1 MNTVEPKLLKELINA
16 DYDSLMGFRVRR
28 ILMICS
34 NYDAFILEEDG
45 QIETQIYKEYIDL
58 NLTTPPTFVWAQ
70 TSAEARQMLQ
80 TTVGID
86 MVICMYNVT
95 DKEVFTLAD
104 EIKRERKNLPFVL
117 LTHFSKEV
125 YRRIAQMDTSSIDY
139 MFSWHGNADLI
150 VAIIKL
156 FEDLKNAENDILKVG
171 VQSILLVEDSVRY
184 YSTYLPEL
192 YRMVLRQSS
201 EFLKETL
208 NEQQKKYMKRSRPKI
223 LLATNL
229 DDAMSMYEKYKSNL
243 LGVISDVGFCEH
255 RGQKP
260 EDEKLDAG
268 ICLVKHIKS
277 DNPMIPVLLQSSQ
290 GSMSAVAEELEV
302 GFLRKYSK
310 TLMIQLYE
318 YIKEEFLFGDFIFR
332 DSDHVEYARA
342 ANLKE
347 LEQRMKEIP
356 DYMLL
361 ANTSRNKLSKW
372 FMARGLFTLGV
383 TFKRVTE
390 RQFANTD
397 ELRKY
402 VSQQIHDYH
411 ALTGR
416 GVIAHF
422 EAETYGRHIW
432 FSRMGEGSLGGK
444 ARGLAFLNNLVY
456 KHHLTDRYE
465 GVHVSIP
472 RTVVIATDYFD
483 QFIIENDLQYVI
495 DSDISDEEILSEFVS
510 SRLPEKLVDELRSFI
525 DTTRSPL
532 AVRSSSK
539 LEDSSYQPFAGV
551 YSTYMIPLVENKDQ
565 MLRMLGKAIKSVYAS
580 VFYSGSR
587 TYIQTTG
594 NLLSEEK
601 MAVVVQS
608 ICGSSHGGYY
618 YPMLSGVARSVNYYP
633 IGNEKPED
641 GIVDV
646 AFGLGKTV
654 VDGGST
660 LRFSP
665 KYPKKI
671 LQLSEPKLALRD
683 TQKMMY
689 VLDQRAGAFK
699 ISRDEGVNLAH
710 IQVAEGLQNYT
721 HPELVA
727 STFSLENNRMVP
739 GITAKGPRVISFDAI
754 LKYNRYPLAQ
764 IIREVL
770 DICKQ
775 ELMCDIEVEFAAD
788 IEQRDN
794 GTRCTLKLLQVRPV
808 GEYNVDNSIS
818 IDKIS
823 EEAHSII
830 IRSTKA
836 LGSGCIEGLKYI
848 LHVPSDTFDSAK
860 TREMAAEIAQLNNML
875 KAEGSPYILIGPGR
889 WGSSDPWLGIPV
901 VWSDIS
907 EARMIVET
915 AIPGYRI
922 EPSQGT
928 HFFQNITSLGVGYL
942 TIDTV
947 IGDGEVDEQQIAGME
962 CVHKGTYVNLY
973 KAPEDLVGY
982 IERSSGRAIV
992 CLSGPAS
999 VDEHDSAEYKN
1010 NSDYLGGAE

>member
-1 MNTVEPKLLKELINA
+1 MNTIEPKLLKELINA
-16 DYDSLMGFRVRR
+16 DYDSLIGFRVRR

-45 QIETQIYKEYIDL
+45 QIETQIYNEYIDL
-58 NLTTPPTFVWAQ
+58 NLSTPPTFVWVQ
-70 TSAEARQMLQ
+70 TSAQAREVLQ

-86 MVICMYNVT
+86 MVICMYNAG
-95 DKEVFTLAD
+95 DNDVFALAAD
-104 EIKRERKNLPFVL
+104 IKRERRSLPFVL

-125 YRRIAQMDTSSIDY
+125 YRRLVNMDTSAIDY

-156 FEDLKNAENDILKVG
+156 FEDLKNADNDILRVG

-192 YRMVLRQSS
+192 YRMVLKQSA

-208 NEQQKKYMKRSRPKI
+208 NEQQRKRMKRSRPKI

-229 DDAMSMYEKYKSNL
+229 DDAMAMYEKYKSNL
-243 LGVISDVGFCEH
+243 LGVISDVGFCQH
-255 RGQKP
+255 RGEKP

-268 ICLVKHIKS
+268 IELVRHIKA
-277 DNPMIPVLLQSSQ
+277 DNSKMPILLQSSQ
-290 GSMSAVAEELEV
+290 DSMYAVAEGLGV

-310 TLMIQLYE
+310 TLMIQLYD
-318 YIKEEFLFGDFIFR
+318 YIKEEFAFGDFIFR
-332 DSDHVEYARA
+332 DADRVEYGRA

-347 LEQRMKEIP
+347 LEILMREVPEDI
-356 DYMLL
+356 LL
-361 ANTSRNKLSKW
+361 ANTSKNMLSKW
-372 FMARGLFTLGV
+372 FMARGLFTLGAR
-383 TFKRVTE
+383 FKKVIE
-390 RQFANTD
+390 SQFASVA
-397 ELRKY
+397 ELREY
-402 VSQQIHDYH
+402 VCQQIHDYH

-422 EAETYGRHIW
+422 DAETYGRHIW

-456 KHHLTDRYE
+456 KHHLADKYPD
-465 GVHVSIP
+465 VKISIP
-472 RTVVIATDYFD
+472 RSVVIATDYFD
-483 QFIIENDLQYVI
+483 QFILENDLQYVI
-495 DSDISDEEILSEFVS
+495 DSDITDEEILSEFVS
-510 SRLPEKLVDELRSFI
+510 SRLPERLVEELRAFVL
-525 DTTRSPL
+525 TTRSPL

-551 YSTYMIPLVENKDQ
+551 YSTYMIPLAENRDQ

-580 VFYSGSR
+580 VFYNGSR

-608 ICGSSHGGYY
+608 ICGSEHNDLY
-618 YPMLSGVARSVNYYP
+618 YPMLSGVARSVNFYP
-633 IGNEKPED
+633 IGNEKTED
-641 GIVDV
+641 GIVDL

-654 VDGGST
+654 VDGGNS

-671 LQLSEPKLALRD
+671 LQLSETKLALRD

-689 VLDQRAGAFK
+689 ALDLRAGSFK
-699 ISRDEGVNLAH
+699 ISRDEGVNLAY
-710 IQVAEGLQNYT
+710 IPVSEALQKFTY
-721 HPELVA
+721 PELVA
-727 STFSLENNRMVP
+727 STFSIENNRILP
-739 GITAKGPRVISFDAI
+739 GITTNGPRVISFDAI

-764 IIREVL
+764 ILKEILE
-770 DICKQ
+770 ICKK
-775 ELMCDIEVEFAAD
+775 ELMCDIEMEFAAD
-788 IEQRDN
+788 IEQRDGSMRFN
-794 GTRCTLKLLQVRPV
+794 MKLLQVRPV
-808 GEYNVDNSIS
+808 GEYSAENPIS
-818 IDKIS
+818 IDKVS
-823 EEAHSII
+823 EDMSHII
-830 IRSTKA
+830 LSSSKA
-836 LGSGCIEGLKYI
+836 LGSGTVEGMKYI
-848 LHVPSDTFDSAK
+848 IEVPSATFDSAK
-860 TREMAAEIAQLNNML
+860 TKEMAQEIAEFNKYVKEKNSSYL
-875 KAEGSPYILIGPGR
+875 LIGPGR

-901 VWSDIS
+901 LWSDIS
-907 EARMIVET
+907 EARLIVET
-915 AIPGYRI
+915 AIPGYQI

-947 IGDGEVDEQQIAGME
+947 RGDGFVDEEHIATFE
-962 CVHKGTYVNLY
+962 CVCEGRYAKLY
-973 KAPEDLVGY
+973 KTPEGLEGYIDRSSNKAIVGY
-982 IERSSGRAIV
+982 
-992 CLSGPAS
+992 
-999 VDEHDSAEYKN
+999 
-1010 NSDYLGGAE
+1010 

>member
-1 MNTVEPKLLKELINA
+1 MNTLEPKLLKELINA
-16 DYDSLMGFRVRR
+16 DYDSLMGYRVRR

-45 QIETQIYKEYIDL
+45 QIESRIYKEYIDL
-58 NLTTPPTFVWAQ
+58 NLSTPPTFLWVQ
-70 TSAEARQMLQ
+70 TSAEAREMLQ

-86 MVICMYNVT
+86 MIICMYNT
-95 DKEVFTLAD
+95 GDNDVFTLAAD
-104 EIKRERKNLPFVL
+104 LKKEGRSLPFVL

-125 YRRIAQMDTSSIDY
+125 YRRLASLDTSAIDY

-156 FEDLKNAENDILKVG
+156 FEDLKNADNDILRVG

-192 YRMVLRQSS
+192 YRMVLKQSS

-208 NEQQKKYMKRSRPKI
+208 NEQQKKHMKRSRPKI

-229 DDAMSMYEKYKSNL
+229 DDAMAMYEKYKSNL
-243 LGVISDVGFCEH
+243 LGVISDVGFCVH
-255 RGQKP
+255 RDETP
-260 EDEKLDAG
+260 EQEKLDAG
-268 ICLVKHIKS
+268 LDLVRHIKA
-277 DNPMIPVLLQSSQ
+277 DDPMMPVLLQSSQ
-290 GSMSAVAEELEV
+290 ESISSVAEELGV

-318 YIKEEFLFGDFIFR
+318 YIKEEFAFGEFVFR
-332 DSDHVEYARA
+332 DSSRMEYGRA

-347 LEQRMKEIP
+347 LEILMREVP
-356 DYMLL
+356 DEVLL
-361 ANTSRNKLSKW
+361 ANTSKNMLSKW
-372 FMARGLFTLGV
+372 FMARGLFTLGG
-383 TFKRVTE
+383 TFKKVLE
-390 RQFANTD
+390 SQFSNIT
-397 ELRKY
+397 ELRAY
-402 VSQQIHDYH
+402 ISQQIHDYH

-422 EAETYGRHIW
+422 EADTYGRHIW

-444 ARGLAFLNNLVY
+444 ARGLAFLNSLVY
-456 KHHLTDRYE
+456 KHHLADKYDN
-465 GVHVSIP
+465 VKISIP

-495 DSDISDEEILSEFVS
+495 DSDVSDEEILSEFVS
-510 SRLPEKLVDELRSFI
+510 SRLPEPLVEELRAFLE
-525 DTTRSPL
+525 TTRSPL

-551 YSTYMIPLVENKDQ
+551 YSTYMIPLVENRDQ

-608 ICGSSHGGYY
+608 ICGSEHDGLY
-618 YPMLSGVARSVNYYP
+618 YPMLSGVARSVNFYP
-633 IGNEKPED
+633 IGNEKAED
-641 GIVDV
+641 GIVDL

-654 VDGGST
+654 VDGGNS

-671 LQLSEPKLALRD
+671 LQLSEVKLALRD

-689 VLDQRAGAFK
+689 ALDLRPGAFK
-699 ISRDEGVNLAH
+699 ISKNEGVNLAH
-710 IQVAEGLQNYT
+710 SQVADILPHFS

-727 STFSLENNRMVP
+727 STFSIENNRMLP
-739 GITAKGPRVISFDAI
+739 GISAKGPRVISFDAI
-754 LKYNRYPLAQ
+754 LKYGRYPLAQ
-764 IIREVL
+764 IIKDILE
-770 DICKQ
+770 ICKK
-775 ELMCDIEVEFAAD
+775 ELMCDIEMEFAAD
-788 IEQRDN
+788 IEQKETGLRLN
-794 GTRCTLKLLQVRPV
+794 VKLLQVRPV
-808 GEYNVDNSIS
+808 GEYSSDNSVS
-818 IDKIS
+818 IDKVS
-823 EEAHSII
+823 EEMDHVLV
-830 IRSTKA
+830 RSSKA
-836 LGSGCIEGLKYI
+836 LGSGRVDGITHI
-848 LHVPSDTFDSAK
+848 LHVPSDIFDSAK
-860 TREMAAEIAQLNNML
+860 TQEMAAEIAQFNSQV
-875 KAEGSPYILIGPGR
+875 KKEGGSYLLIGPGR

-901 VWSDIS
+901 MWSEIS
-907 EARMIVET
+907 EARMIVES
-915 AIPGYRI
+915 AIPGYQI

-947 IGDGEVDEQQIAGME
+947 RKDGLIDEEKIESLE
-962 CVHKGTYVNLY
+962 CVGKGTYTRLY
-973 KAPEDLVGY
+973 KAPQGMEGY
-982 IERSSGRAIV
+982 IDRFSNEAIV
-992 CLSGPAS
+992 GF
-999 VDEHDSAEYKN
+999 
-1010 NSDYLGGAE
+1010 

>member
-1 MNTVEPKLLKELINA
+1 MNTLEPKLLKELINA

-45 QIETQIYKEYIDL
+45 QIETRIYKEYIDL
-58 NLTTPPTFVWAQ
+58 NLSTPPKFLWVQ
-70 TSAEARQMLQ
+70 TSAEAREMLQ

-86 MVICMYNVT
+86 MIICMYNAG
-95 DKEVFTLAD
+95 DNDVFTLAS
-104 EIKRERKNLPFVL
+104 ELKKEGRSLPFVL

-125 YRRIAQMDTSSIDY
+125 YRRLAALDTSAVDY

-156 FEDLKNAENDILKVG
+156 FEDLKNAENDILRVG

-192 YRMVLRQSS
+192 YRMVLRQSA

-208 NEQQKKYMKRSRPKI
+208 NEQQRKHMKRSRPKI

-229 DDAMSMYEKYKSNL
+229 DDAMYMYEKYKSNL
-243 LGVISDVGFCEH
+243 LGVISDVGFCAH
-255 RGQKP
+255 RGESP
-260 EDEKLDAG
+260 EMEKLDAG
-268 ICLVKHIKS
+268 LDLVRHIKA
-277 DNPMIPVLLQSSQ
+277 DDPMMPVLLQSSQ
-290 GSMSAVAEELEV
+290 ESIAEVAEEMGV

-310 TLMIQLYE
+310 TLMIQLYD
-318 YIKEEFLFGDFIFR
+318 YIKEEFAFGEFVFR
-332 DSDHVEYARA
+332 DANRIEYGRA

-347 LEQRMKEIP
+347 LELLMRDVPDEI
-356 DYMLL
+356 LL
-361 ANTSRNKLSKW
+361 ANTSKNMLSKW

-383 TFKRVTE
+383 KFKKVLE
-390 RQFANTD
+390 SQFSSTA
-397 ELRKY
+397 ELRAY

-422 EAETYGRHIW
+422 DAESYGRHIW
-432 FSRMGEGSLGGK
+432 FSRMGDGSLGGK
-444 ARGLAFLNNLVY
+444 ARGLAFLNSLVY
-456 KHHLTDRYE
+456 KHHLADRYE
-465 GVHVSIP
+465 NVKISIP

-495 DSDISDEEILSEFVS
+495 DSDISDDEILSEFVS
-510 SRLPEKLVDELRSFI
+510 SRLPEPLVEELRAFLE
-525 DTTRSPL
+525 TTRSPL

-551 YSTYMIPLVENKDQ
+551 YSTYMIPLAENRDQ

-587 TYIQTTG
+587 AYIQTTG

-608 ICGSSHGGYY
+608 ICGSEHEGLY
-618 YPMLSGVARSVNYYP
+618 YPMLSGVARSVNFYP

-641 GIVDV
+641 GIVDL

-654 VDGGST
+654 VDGGNS

-665 KYPKKI
+665 KFPKKI

-689 VLDQRAGAFK
+689 ALDLRPGAFK
-699 ISRDEGVNLAH
+699 ISKNEGVNLAH
-710 IQVAEGLQNYT
+710 VQIADVLPQYT
-721 HPELVA
+721 YPEMVA

-739 GITAKGPRVISFDAI
+739 GITARGPRIISFDAL
-754 LKYNRYPLAQ
+754 LKYGRYPLAQ
-764 IIREVL
+764 IIKDLLE
-770 DICKQ
+770 ICRN
-775 ELMCDIEVEFAAD
+775 ELMCDIEMEFAAD
-788 IEQRDN
+788 LEQKDG
-794 GTRCTLKLLQVRPV
+794 GTRMNMKLLQVRPV
-808 GEYNVDNSIS
+808 GEYSSDSSFS
-818 IDKIS
+818 IDKVC
-823 EEAHSII
+823 EEMSHVLV
-830 IRSTKA
+830 RSSKA
-836 LGSGCIEGLKYI
+836 LGSGRSEGI
-848 LHVPSDTFDSAK
+848 THIIHVPSDIFDSARTK
-860 TREMAAEIAQLNNML
+860 EMAQEIAEFNNMV
-875 KAEGSPYILIGPGR
+875 KNEGGSYLLIGPGR

-901 VWSDIS
+901 MWSEIS
-907 EARMIVET
+907 EARMIVES
-915 AIPGYRI
+915 AIPGYQI

-947 IGDGEVDEQQIAGME
+947 RKDGFIDEDAIAGLE
-962 CVHKGTYVNLY
+962 CVSKGTYTRLY
-973 KAPEDLVGY
+973 KAPEGMEGY
-982 IERSSGRAIV
+982 IDRSSNEAVIGYGFK
-992 CLSGPAS
+992 S
-999 VDEHDSAEYKN
+999 N
-1010 NSDYLGGAE
+1010 

>member
-1 MNTVEPKLLKELINA
+1 MNTLEPKLLKELINA

-45 QIETQIYKEYIDL
+45 QIETRIYKEYIDL
-58 NLTTPPTFVWAQ
+58 NLSTPPTFLWAQ
-70 TSAEARQMLQ
+70 TSAEAREMLQ
-80 TTVGID
+80 TTVGVD
-86 MVICMYNVT
+86 MIICMYNAG
-95 DKEVFTLAD
+95 DNDVFTLASD
-104 EIKRERKNLPFVL
+104 LKKEGRSLPFVL

-125 YRRIAQMDTSSIDY
+125 YRRLASLDTSAVDY

-156 FEDLKNAENDILKVG
+156 FEDLKNAENDILRVG

-192 YRMVLRQSS
+192 YRMVLRQSA

-208 NEQQKKYMKRSRPKI
+208 NEQQRKHMKRSRPKI

-229 DDAMSMYEKYKSNL
+229 DDAMNMYEKYKSNL
-243 LGVISDVGFCEH
+243 LGVISDVGFCVH
-255 RGQKP
+255 RGESPDK
-260 EDEKLDAG
+260 EKLDAG
-268 ICLVKHIKS
+268 LDLVRHIKA
-277 DNPMIPVLLQSSQ
+277 DDPMMPVLLQSSQ
-290 GSMSAVAEELEV
+290 ESISEVAEELGV

-318 YIKEEFLFGDFIFR
+318 YIREEFAFGDFVFR
-332 DSDHVEYARA
+332 DASRIEYGRA

-347 LEQRMKEIP
+347 LELLMREIP
-356 DYMLL
+356 DDILL
-361 ANTSRNKLSKW
+361 ANTSKNMLSKW
-372 FMARGLFTLGV
+372 FMARGLFTLGGK
-383 TFKRVTE
+383 FKTVQE
-390 RQFANTD
+390 SQFSCTAD
-397 ELRKY
+397 LRAY

-422 EAETYGRHIW
+422 DAETYGRHIW
-432 FSRMGEGSLGGK
+432 FSRMGDGSLGGK
-444 ARGLAFLNNLVY
+444 ARGLAFLNSLVY
-456 KHHLTDRYE
+456 KHHLADKYE
-465 GVHVSIP
+465 NVKISIP

-510 SRLPEKLVDELRSFI
+510 SRLPEPLVEQLRAFLE
-525 DTTRSPL
+525 TTRSPL

-551 YSTYMIPLVENKDQ
+551 YSTYMIPLVENRDQ

-580 VFYSGSR
+580 VFYGGSR

-608 ICGSSHGGYY
+608 ICGSEHDGLY
-618 YPMLSGVARSVNYYP
+618 YPMLSGVARSVNFYP

-641 GIVDV
+641 GIVDL

-654 VDGGST
+654 VDGGNS

-665 KYPKKI
+665 KFPKKI

-689 VLDQRAGAFK
+689 ALDLRPGAFK
-699 ISRDEGVNLAH
+699 ISKNEGVNLAH
-710 IQVAEGLQNYT
+710 MQIADILPQYPY
-721 HPELVA
+721 PEMVA

-739 GITAKGPRVISFDAI
+739 GITARGPRVISFDAI
-754 LKYNRYPLAQ
+754 LKYGRYPLAQ
-764 IIREVL
+764 VIKDLLE
-770 DICKQ
+770 ICRN
-775 ELMCDIEVEFAAD
+775 ELMCDIEMELAAD
-788 IEQRDN
+788 LEQRD
-794 GTRCTLKLLQVRPV
+794 GCTRLNVKLLQVRPV
-808 GEYNVDNSIS
+808 GEYSSDGSIS
-818 IDKIS
+818 IDQVCRDMS
-823 EEAHSII
+823 HVLV
-830 IRSTKA
+830 RSSKA
-836 LGSGCIEGLKYI
+836 LGSGRVDGITHI
-848 LHVPSDTFDSAK
+848 IHVPSSTFDSAN
-860 TREMAAEIAQLNNML
+860 TREMAKEIAGFNNL
-875 KAEGSPYILIGPGR
+875 VKSEGGSYMLIGPGR

-901 VWSDIS
+901 LWNEIS
-907 EARMIVET
+907 EARMIVES
-915 AIPGYRI
+915 AIPGYQI

-942 TIDTV
+942 TVDTV
-947 IGDGEVDEQQIAGME
+947 RKDGFIDEDALEGLE
-962 CVHKGTYVNLY
+962 CVARGEHTRLY
-973 KAPEDLVGY
+973 KAPEGMEGY
-982 IERSSGRAIV
+982 IDRSSNEAVVGFGVR
-992 CLSGPAS
+992 S
-999 VDEHDSAEYKN
+999 E
-1010 NSDYLGGAE
+1010 

>member
-1 MNTVEPKLLKELINA
+1 MNTIEPKLLKELINA

-58 NLTTPPTFVWAQ
+58 NLSTPPTFLWVQ
-70 TSAEARQMLQ
+70 TSAEAREMLQ

-86 MVICMYNVT
+86 MIICMYNVG
-95 DKEVFTLAD
+95 DNDVFTLASD
-104 EIKRERKNLPFVL
+104 LKKEGRSLPFVL

-125 YRRIAQMDTSSIDY
+125 YRRLSYLDTSAVDY
-139 MFSWHGNADLI
+139 MFIWHGNADLI
-150 VAIIKL
+150 GAIIKL
-156 FEDLKNAENDILKVG
+156 FEELKNADNDILRVG

-192 YRMVLRQSS
+192 YRMVLRQSA

-208 NEQQKKYMKRSRPKI
+208 NEQQRKHMKRSRPKI

-229 DDAMSMYEKYKSNL
+229 DDAMAMYEKYKTNL

-255 RGQKP
+255 RGEKP

-268 ICLVKHIKS
+268 IELVKHIKA
-277 DNPMIPVLLQSSQ
+277 DDPMMPVLLQSSQ
-290 GSMSAVAEELEV
+290 DSICAVAETLGV

-318 YIKEEFLFGDFIFR
+318 YIKEEFAFGDFVFR
-332 DSDHVEYARA
+332 DMDRVEYGRV

-347 LEQRMKEIP
+347 LEIMMREVPEDI
-356 DYMLL
+356 LL
-361 ANTSRNKLSKW
+361 ANTSKNMLSKW
-372 FMARGLFTLGV
+372 FMARGLFTLGAK
-383 TFKRVTE
+383 FKNVSE
-390 RQFANTD
+390 SHFANTA
-397 ELRKY
+397 ELRAY

-422 EAETYGRHIW
+422 DAETYGRHIW
-432 FSRMGEGSLGGK
+432 FSRVGDGSLGGK

-456 KHHLTDRYE
+456 KHHLSDRYDN
-465 GVHVSIP
+465 VKISIP

-510 SRLPEKLVDELRSFI
+510 SRLPERLVEELRAFV

-551 YSTYMIPLVENKDQ
+551 YSTYMIPLVENRDQ

-608 ICGSSHGGYY
+608 ICGSEHNGLY

-633 IGNEKPED
+633 IGNEKAED
-641 GIVDV
+641 GIVDL
-646 AFGLGKTV
+646 AFGLGKPV
-654 VDGGST
+654 VDGGNSH
-660 LRFSP
+660 RFSP

-671 LQLSEPKLALRD
+671 LQLSETKLALRD

-689 VLDQRAGAFK
+689 ALDLRAGSFK

-710 IQVAEGLQNYT
+710 IPVAEGLQHFSN
-721 HPELVA
+721 PELVA
-727 STFSLENNRMVP
+727 STFSVENNRMLP
-739 GITAKGPRVISFDAI
+739 GIAAKGPRVISFDAI

-764 IIREVL
+764 ILKEILE
-770 DICKQ
+770 ICKS
-775 ELMCDIEVEFAAD
+775 ELMCDIEMEFAAD
-788 IEQRDN
+788 IEHKEN
-794 GTRCTLKLLQVRPV
+794 GTRLNMKLLQVRPV
-808 GEYNVDNSIS
+808 GEYSTDNSIS
-818 IDKIS
+818 IEKVSDELSHIL
-823 EEAHSII
+823 
-830 IRSTKA
+830 IRSSKA
-836 LGSGCIEGLKYI
+836 LGSGHVEGMKYVV
-848 LHVPSDTFDSAK
+848 HVPSDTFDSAK
-860 TREMAAEIAQLNNML
+860 TRDMAAEIGKFNDIV
-875 KAEGSPYILIGPGR
+875 KKEGGAYLLVGPGR

-901 VWSDIS
+901 MWSDIS

-915 AIPGYRI
+915 AIPGYQI

-942 TIDTV
+942 TVDTV
-947 IGDGEVDEQQIAGME
+947 RGDGFVKEDEISSLE
-962 CVHKGTYVNLY
+962 CICKGEFTRLY
-973 KAPEDLVGY
+973 KAPDSLEGYIDRSSNEAIVGY
-982 IERSSGRAIV
+982 R
-992 CLSGPAS
+992 
-999 VDEHDSAEYKN
+999 
-1010 NSDYLGGAE
+1010 

>member
-1 MNTVEPKLLKELINA
+1 MNTLEPKLLKELINA

-45 QIETQIYKEYIDL
+45 QIETRIYKEYIDL
-58 NLTTPPTFVWAQ
+58 NLSTPPTFLWVQ
-70 TSAEARQMLQ
+70 TSAEAREMLQ

-86 MVICMYNVT
+86 MIICMYNAG
-95 DKEVFTLAD
+95 DNDVFTLAS
-104 EIKRERKNLPFVL
+104 ELKKEGRSLPFVL

-125 YRRIAQMDTSSIDY
+125 YRRLAALDTSAVDY

-156 FEDLKNAENDILKVG
+156 FEDLKNAENDILRVG

-192 YRMVLRQSS
+192 YRMVLRQSA

-208 NEQQKKYMKRSRPKI
+208 NEQQRKHMKRSRPKI

-229 DDAMSMYEKYKSNL
+229 DDAMYMYEKYKSNL
-243 LGVISDVGFCEH
+243 LGVISDVGFCAH
-255 RGQKP
+255 RGESP
-260 EDEKLDAG
+260 EMEKLDAG
-268 ICLVKHIKS
+268 LDLVRHIKA
-277 DNPMIPVLLQSSQ
+277 DDPMMPVLLQSSQ
-290 GSMSAVAEELEV
+290 ESIAEVAEEMGV

-310 TLMIQLYE
+310 TLMIQLYD
-318 YIKEEFLFGDFIFR
+318 YIKEEFAFGEFVFR
-332 DSDHVEYARA
+332 DANRIEYGRA

-347 LEQRMKEIP
+347 LELLMRDIP
-356 DYMLL
+356 DEILL
-361 ANTSRNKLSKW
+361 ANTSKNMLSKW

-383 TFKRVTE
+383 KFKKVLE
-390 RQFANTD
+390 SQFSSTA
-397 ELRKY
+397 ELRAY

-411 ALTGR
+411 ALMGR

-422 EAETYGRHIW
+422 DAESYGRHIW
-432 FSRMGEGSLGGK
+432 FSRMGDGSLGGK
-444 ARGLAFLNNLVY
+444 ARGLAFLNSLVY
-456 KHHLTDRYE
+456 KHHLADRYE
-465 GVHVSIP
+465 NVKISIP

-495 DSDISDEEILSEFVS
+495 DSDISDDEILSEFVS
-510 SRLPEKLVDELRSFI
+510 SRLPEPLVEELRAFLE
-525 DTTRSPL
+525 TTRSPL

-551 YSTYMIPLVENKDQ
+551 YSTYMIPLAENRDQ

-587 TYIQTTG
+587 AYIQTTG

-608 ICGSSHGGYY
+608 ICGSEHEGLY
-618 YPMLSGVARSVNYYP
+618 YPMLSGVARSVNFYP

-641 GIVDV
+641 GIVDL

-654 VDGGST
+654 VDGGNS

-665 KYPKKI
+665 KFPKKI

-689 VLDQRAGAFK
+689 ALDLRPGAFK
-699 ISRDEGVNLAH
+699 ISKNEGVNLAH
-710 IQVAEGLQNYT
+710 VQIADVLPQYT
-721 HPELVA
+721 YPEMVA

-739 GITAKGPRVISFDAI
+739 GITARGPRIISFDAL
-754 LKYNRYPLAQ
+754 LKYGRYPLAQ
-764 IIREVL
+764 IIKDLLE
-770 DICKQ
+770 ICRN
-775 ELMCDIEVEFAAD
+775 ELMCDIEMEFAAD
-788 IEQRDN
+788 LEQKDG
-794 GTRCTLKLLQVRPV
+794 GTRMNMKLLQVRPV
-808 GEYNVDNSIS
+808 GEYSSDSSFS
-818 IDKIS
+818 IDKVC
-823 EEAHSII
+823 EEMSHVLV
-830 IRSTKA
+830 RSSKA
-836 LGSGCIEGLKYI
+836 LGSGRSEGI
-848 LHVPSDTFDSAK
+848 THIIHVPSDIFDSARTK
-860 TREMAAEIAQLNNML
+860 EMAQEIAEFNNMV
-875 KAEGSPYILIGPGR
+875 KNEGGSYLLIGPGR

-901 VWSDIS
+901 MWSEIS
-907 EARMIVET
+907 EARMIVES
-915 AIPGYRI
+915 AIPGYQI

-947 IGDGEVDEQQIAGME
+947 RKDGFIDEDAIAGLE
-962 CVHKGTYVNLY
+962 CVSKGTYTRLY
-973 KAPEDLVGY
+973 KAPEGMEGY
-982 IERSSGRAIV
+982 IDRSSNEAVIGY
-992 CLSGPAS
+992 GF
-999 VDEHDSAEYKN
+999 
-1010 NSDYLGGAE
+1010 

>member
-1 MNTVEPKLLKELINA
+1 MNTLEPKLLKELINA

-45 QIETQIYKEYIDL
+45 QIETRIYKEYIDL
-58 NLTTPPTFVWAQ
+58 NLSTPPKFLWVQ
-70 TSAEARQMLQ
+70 TSAEAREMLQ

-86 MVICMYNVT
+86 MIICMYNAG
-95 DKEVFTLAD
+95 DNDVFTLAS
-104 EIKRERKNLPFVL
+104 ELKKEGRSLPFVL
-117 LTHFSKEV
+117 LTYFSKEV
-125 YRRIAQMDTSSIDY
+125 YRRLAALDTSAVDY

-156 FEDLKNAENDILKVG
+156 FEDLKNAENDILRVG

-192 YRMVLRQSS
+192 YRMVLRQSA

-208 NEQQKKYMKRSRPKI
+208 NEQQRKHMKRSRPKI

-229 DDAMSMYEKYKSNL
+229 DDAMYMYEKYKSNL
-243 LGVISDVGFCEH
+243 LGVISDVGFCAH
-255 RGQKP
+255 RGESP
-260 EDEKLDAG
+260 EMEKLDAG
-268 ICLVKHIKS
+268 LDLVRHIKA
-277 DNPMIPVLLQSSQ
+277 DDPMMPVLLQSSQ
-290 GSMSAVAEELEV
+290 ESIAEVAEEMGV

-310 TLMIQLYE
+310 TLMIQLYD
-318 YIKEEFLFGDFIFR
+318 YIKEEFAFGEFVFR
-332 DSDHVEYARA
+332 DANRIEYGRA

-347 LEQRMKEIP
+347 LELLMRDIP
-356 DYMLL
+356 DEILL
-361 ANTSRNKLSKW
+361 ANTSKNMLSKW

-383 TFKRVTE
+383 KFKKVLE
-390 RQFANTD
+390 SQFSSTA
-397 ELRKY
+397 ELRAY

-422 EAETYGRHIW
+422 DAESYGRHIW
-432 FSRMGEGSLGGK
+432 FSRMGDGSLGGK
-444 ARGLAFLNNLVY
+444 ARGLAFLNSLVY
-456 KHHLTDRYE
+456 KHHLADRYE
-465 GVHVSIP
+465 NVKISIP

-495 DSDISDEEILSEFVS
+495 DSDISDDEILSEFVS
-510 SRLPEKLVDELRSFI
+510 SRLPEPLVEELRAFLE
-525 DTTRSPL
+525 TTRSPL

-551 YSTYMIPLVENKDQ
+551 YSTYMIPLAENRDQ

-587 TYIQTTG
+587 AYIQTTG

-608 ICGSSHGGYY
+608 ICGSEHEGLY
-618 YPMLSGVARSVNYYP
+618 YPMLSGVARSVNFYP

-641 GIVDV
+641 GIVDL

-654 VDGGST
+654 VDGGNS

-665 KYPKKI
+665 KFPKKI

-689 VLDQRAGAFK
+689 ALDLRPGAFK
-699 ISRDEGVNLAH
+699 ISKNEGVNLAH
-710 IQVAEGLQNYT
+710 VQIADILPQYT
-721 HPELVA
+721 YPEMVA
-727 STFSLENNRMVP
+727 STYSLENNRMVP
-739 GITAKGPRVISFDAI
+739 GITARGPRIISFDAL
-754 LKYNRYPLAQ
+754 LKYGRYPLAQ
-764 IIREVL
+764 IIKDLLE
-770 DICKQ
+770 ICRN
-775 ELMCDIEVEFAAD
+775 ELMCDIEMEFAAD
-788 IEQRDN
+788 LEQKDG
-794 GTRCTLKLLQVRPV
+794 GTRMNMKLLQVRPV
-808 GEYNVDNSIS
+808 GEYSSDSSFS
-818 IDKIS
+818 IDKVC
-823 EEAHSII
+823 EEMSHVLV
-830 IRSTKA
+830 RSSKA
-836 LGSGCIEGLKYI
+836 LGSGRSEGI
-848 LHVPSDTFDSAK
+848 THIIHVPSDIFDSARTK
-860 TREMAAEIAQLNNML
+860 EMAQEIAEFNNMV
-875 KAEGSPYILIGPGR
+875 KNEGGSYLLIGPGR

-901 VWSDIS
+901 MWSEIS
-907 EARMIVET
+907 EARMIVES
-915 AIPGYRI
+915 AIPGYQI

-947 IGDGEVDEQQIAGME
+947 RKDGFIDEDAIAGLE
-962 CVHKGTYVNLY
+962 CVSKGTYTRLY
-973 KAPEDLVGY
+973 KAPEGMEGY
-982 IERSSGRAIV
+982 IDRTSNEAVIGYGFKS
-992 CLSGPAS
+992 
-999 VDEHDSAEYKN
+999 N
-1010 NSDYLGGAE
+1010 

>member
-1 MNTVEPKLLKELINA
+1 MNTIEPKLLKELINA

-58 NLTTPPTFVWAQ
+58 NLSTPPTFVWVQ
-70 TSAEARQMLQ
+70 TSAEAREVLQ

-86 MVICMYNVT
+86 MVICMYNIG
-95 DKEVFTLAD
+95 DKDVFTLAD
-104 EIKRERKNLPFVL
+104 EIKKERKNLPFVL

-125 YRRIAQMDTSSIDY
+125 YRRLGNMDTSAIDY

-156 FEDLKNAENDILKVG
+156 FEDLKNADNDILKVG

-192 YRMVLRQSS
+192 YRMVLRQSA

-208 NEQQKKYMKRSRPKI
+208 NEQQRKYMKRSRPKI

-229 DDAMSMYEKYKSNL
+229 DDAMHMYGKYKSNL

-255 RGQKP
+255 RGERP

-268 ICLVKHIKS
+268 ISLVKHIKA
-277 DNPMIPVLLQSSQ
+277 DDPMMPVLLQSSQ
-290 GSMSAVAEELEV
+290 DSICPIAEELGV

-310 TLMIQLYE
+310 TLMIQLYD
-318 YIKEEFLFGDFIFR
+318 YIKEEFAFGDFVFR
-332 DSDHVEYARA
+332 DSNRVEYARA
-342 ANLKE
+342 SNLKE
-347 LEQRMKEIP
+347 LEVLMREIP
-356 DYMLL
+356 DEMLL
-361 ANTSRNKLSKW
+361 ANTSKNMLSKW
-372 FMARGLFTLGV
+372 FMARGIFTLGAA
-383 TFKRVTE
+383 FKKVSE
-390 RQFANTD
+390 SHFANTD
-397 ELRKY
+397 ELRQY

-432 FSRMGEGSLGGK
+432 FSRMGDGSLGGK
-444 ARGLAFLNNLVY
+444 ARGLAFLNSLVY
-456 KHHLTDRYE
+456 KHHLADRYD
-465 GVHVSIP
+465 GVKISIP

-483 QFIIENDLQYVI
+483 QFIIDNDLQYVI
-495 DSDISDEEILSEFVS
+495 DSDVSDEEILSEFVS
-510 SRLPEKLVDELRSFI
+510 SRLPEKLVEELRAFV

-532 AVRSSSK
+532 AIRSSSK

-551 YSTYMIPLVENKDQ
+551 YSTYMIPLVENRDQ

-608 ICGSSHGGYY
+608 ICGSEHDGLY
-618 YPMLSGVARSVNYYP
+618 YPMLSGVARSVNFYP
-633 IGNEKPED
+633 LGNEKSED
-641 GIVDV
+641 GIVDL

-654 VDGGST
+654 VDGGSS

-665 KYPKKI
+665 KFPKKI

-689 VLDQRAGAFK
+689 ALDLRAGAFK

-710 IQVAEGLQNYT
+710 IQVADGLQNFSY
-721 HPELVA
+721 PELVA
-727 STFSLENNRMVP
+727 STFSVENNRMVP
-739 GITAKGPRVISFDAI
+739 GITARGPRVISFDAI

-764 IIREVL
+764 IIK
-770 DICKQ
+770 DILEICRK
-775 ELMCDIEVEFAAD
+775 ELMCDIEMEFAAD
-788 IEQRDN
+788 IELKEN
-794 GTRCTLKLLQVRPV
+794 GPRFNMKLLQVRPV
-808 GEYNVDNSIS
+808 GEYSADNSVS
-818 IDKIS
+818 IEKVS
-823 EEAHSII
+823 EEMEHII
-830 IRSTKA
+830 VSSSKA
-836 LGSGCIEGLKYI
+836 LGSGRVEGMNYI
-848 LHVPSDTFDSAK
+848 IHVPSDTFDSSK
-860 TREMAAEIAQLNNML
+860 TREMAAEIAELNNRV
-875 KAEGSPYILIGPGR
+875 KAEGGSYLLIGPGR

-907 EARMIVET
+907 EAKMIVET

-947 IGDGEVDEQQIAGME
+947 IGDGSVEEELLSTLDP
-962 CVHKGTYVNLY
+962 VHKGTYVSLY
-973 KAPEDLVGY
+973 KAPKAMTGYIDRSSSQAIVGY
-982 IERSSGRAIV
+982 
-992 CLSGPAS
+992 
-999 VDEHDSAEYKN
+999 
-1010 NSDYLGGAE
+1010 

>member
-1 MNTVEPKLLKELINA
+1 MNTIEPKLLKELINA

-45 QIETQIYKEYIDL
+45 QIENQIYREYIDL
-58 NLTTPPTFVWAQ
+58 NLSTPPTFVWVQ
-70 TSAEARQMLQ
+70 TSAQAREALQ

-86 MVICMYNVT
+86 MVICMYNAGDNDVFSFAS
-95 DKEVFTLAD
+95 EV
-104 EIKRERKNLPFVL
+104 KKERKNLPFVL

-125 YRRIAQMDTSSIDY
+125 YRRLSNLDTSAIDY

-156 FEDLKNAENDILKVG
+156 FEDLKNADNDILRVG

-192 YRMVLRQSS
+192 YRMVLRQSA

-208 NEQQKKYMKRSRPKI
+208 NEQQRKHMKRSRPKI

-229 DDAMSMYEKYKSNL
+229 DDAMTMYEKYKSNL

-255 RGQKP
+255 RGGKP

-268 ICLVKHIKS
+268 IDLVKHIKA
-277 DNPMIPVLLQSSQ
+277 DDPMMPVLLQSSQ
-290 GSMSAVAEELEV
+290 DSICTVAEELGV

-310 TLMIQLYE
+310 TLMIQLYD
-318 YIKEEFLFGDFIFR
+318 YIKEEFAFGDFVFR
-332 DSDHVEYARA
+332 DASRVEYGRA

-347 LEQRMKEIP
+347 LEVLMREIP
-356 DYMLL
+356 EDILL
-361 ANTSRNKLSKW
+361 ANTSKNMLSKW
-372 FMARGLFTLGV
+372 FMARGLFTLGAK
-383 TFKRVTE
+383 FKYVSE
-390 RQFANTD
+390 SHFANVG
-397 ELRKY
+397 ELRQY

-422 EAETYGRHIW
+422 DAETYGRHIW
-432 FSRMGEGSLGGK
+432 FARMGEGSLGGK
-444 ARGLAFLNNLVY
+444 ARGLAFLNSLVY
-456 KHHLTDRYE
+456 KHNLADRFDN
-465 GVHVSIP
+465 VKISIP

-483 QFIIENDLQYVI
+483 QFILENDLQYVI
-495 DSDISDEEILSEFVS
+495 DSEISDEEILSEFVS
-510 SRLPEKLVDELRSFI
+510 SRLPERLVEELRAFV

-551 YSTYMIPLVENKDQ
+551 YSTYMIPLAENRDQ

-608 ICGSSHGGYY
+608 ICGSEHGNLY
-618 YPMLSGVARSVNYYP
+618 YPMLSGVARSINFYP
-633 IGNEKPED
+633 IGNEKAED
-641 GIVDV
+641 GIVDL

-654 VDGGST
+654 VDGGNS

-671 LQLSEPKLALRD
+671 LQLSETKLALRD

-689 VLDQRAGAFK
+689 ALDLRAGAFK
-699 ISRDEGVNLAH
+699 ISRDEGINLAH
-710 IQVAEGLQNYT
+710 LQVAEALQNFS

-727 STFSLENNRMVP
+727 STFSVENNRMLP
-739 GITAKGPRVISFDAI
+739 GITVKGPRVISFDAI

-764 IIREVL
+764 IIKEIL
-770 DICKQ
+770 EICRK
-775 ELMCDIEVEFAAD
+775 ELMCDIEMEFAAD
-788 IEQRDN
+788 IEHRDN
-794 GTRCTLKLLQVRPV
+794 GTRFNMKLLQVRPV
-808 GEYNVDNSIS
+808 GEYSSENAIS
-818 IDKIS
+818 IDKAA
-823 EEAHSII
+823 EEMDRII
-830 IRSTKA
+830 IRSSKA
-836 LGSGCIEGLKYI
+836 LGSGRVDGLKYI
-848 LHVPSDTFDSAK
+848 IYVPTATFDSAK
-860 TREMAAEIAQLNNML
+860 TKEMAREIAEFNNL
-875 KAEGSPYILIGPGR
+875 VKEEKGSYLLIGPGR

-901 VWSDIS
+901 LWSDIS
-907 EARMIVET
+907 EAKLIVET
-915 AIPGYRI
+915 AIPGYQI

-947 IGDGEVDEQQIAGME
+947 RGDGIVDEASISGLE
-962 CVHKGTYVNLY
+962 CVKEGAFTRLL
-973 KAPEDLVGY
+973 KAPQGLEGYIDRLSNKAIVGY
-982 IERSSGRAIV
+982 
-992 CLSGPAS
+992 
-999 VDEHDSAEYKN
+999 
-1010 NSDYLGGAE
+1010 